1 MAGADAAYLRKWR
14 KRNPGKAAA
23 YCRAWRKRNPRKVVA
38 YNRSYAVEHRA
49 ERVARIN
56 IWRKRNPLK
65 HAAHRSVAAA
75 LRNGKLIK
83 QPCRVCG
90 SRAVQ
95 AHHEDYAKP
104 LKVVWLC
111 KPHHTEAD
119 ARKRKRMEVK

>member
-1 MAGADAAYLRKWR
+1 MAGADAPYLRKWR

-23 YCRAWRKRNPRKVVA
+23 YCLAWRKRNPRKVVTYSRA
-38 YNRSYAVEHRA
+38 YKVKHRA
-49 ERVARIN
+49 ESVVLINAWRI
-56 IWRKRNPLK
+56 RNPLK

-83 QPCRVCG
+83 QPCQICG
-90 SRAVQ
+90 SLIVQ

-111 KPHHTEAD
+111 KPHHVKAD
-119 ARKRKRMEVK
+119 ARKRMEVK